1 MPLNSNDYLSSKIN
15 NMNKVNKYPYP
26 VTRIGNEVNPKLI
39 ILLENPGSNIE
50 HVKWNP
56 EYTMKVDGVYR
67 ESGMSFS
74 VVKEYIKWWYELS
87 EIWSE
92 RGTLTDKD
100 VLSLEYYP
108 YPTSKISKEKRR
120 QLKKESWDDYAL
132 NSLDENKNLI
142 KRFIKLNI
150 PIFVYYQ
157 SQWLKEIP
165 ELKTYK
171 NRSLPQ
177 KGSFRYQIK
186 KRLEH
191 FIKKIK

>member
-1 MPLNSNDYLSSKIN
+1 
-15 NMNKVNKYPYP
+15 MNKVNKYPYP

-50 HVKWNP
+50 HIKWNP

-92 RGTLTDKD
+92 NGNLNDKH

-108 YPTSKISKEKRR
+108 YPTSKINKEKRR
-120 QLKKESWDDYAL
+120 QLKKDNWDDYAL
-132 NSLDENKNLI
+132 NSLKDNVTLI
-142 KRFIKLNI
+142 KKFIDLNI
-150 PIFVYYQ
+150 PIFVYYK
-157 SQWLKEIP
+157 SRWFEEVP
-165 ELKTYK
+165 ELETYENK
-171 NRSLPQ
+171 SFRA
-177 KGSFRYQIK
+177 KGSFRNQIK
-186 KRLEH
+186 KRLKH
-191 FIKKIK
+191 FIKRIK